1 MPDPA
6 TAATATMITYLTVS
20 VVLAG
25 INCTFAVIPM
35 LSIWSVRFWKWWCS
49 VKYTRLLISYTQDP
63 YRFYYTSLTIHKL
76 LRESDDSG
84 ASKCGLN
91 LVDPVSKKNVTLDVL
106 YPNTFL
112 KLQCTSGRTIKTM
125 YIYTNS
131 QSYNEVITDYII
143 YYDGSD
149 NHIKKYFQ
157 LLYFAVGMNITK
169 CYNTFRINDNRI
181 LAQLYTSY
189 NQAMENIMEFKLRD
203 RTTEL
208 TNYFGHNNI
217 TDVTDENIA
226 SIVESENM
234 KLRQNVFKS
243 FVIKYYDLYMAYFI
257 EKTKEAYQI
266 AGSSTIHIPDI
277 NNLTY
282 DDYVLISNLL
292 KQTESQ
298 AIVMNVIGCNNLKHY
313 CKLHAGTF
321 GDLYALL
328 SNRIQGPEIIG
339 DLIDNCKNHDLR
351 DCLTMLFIKYI
362 EQRSRMQLGNGQDPV
377 SLIQDAFDNSNNLLT
392 IQMRQLDPV
401 AIAVMEVDIDDT
413 VGEDTVLIRRAGRT

>member
-1 MPDPA
+1 MPADPA
-6 TAATATMITYLTVS
+6 TAAAATMITYLTVS
-20 VVLAG
+20 VILAG

-35 LSIWSVRFWKWWCS
+35 LSIFSVRFWKWWCS

-63 YRFYYTSLTIHKL
+63 YRFYYTSLVIHKL
-76 LRESDDSG
+76 LKETDDSG
-84 ASKCGLN
+84 ASKCGLSV
-91 LVDPVSKKNVTLDVL
+91 VDPVSKKNVTLDIV

-112 KLQCTSGRTIKTM
+112 KLQCKSDKSTKTM

-143 YYDGSD
+143 YYDASD
-149 NHIKKYFQ
+149 DHIKKYFQ

-169 CYNTFRINDNRI
+169 CYNTFRINNNNV
-181 LAQLYTSY
+181 LVELYTSY
-189 NQAMENIMEFKLRD
+189 NQVMTNIIEFKLRD
-203 RTTEL
+203 RKNEL
-208 TNYFGHNNI
+208 TNYFKYNNI
-217 TDVTDENIA
+217 TEVTDENIA
-226 SIVESENM
+226 LIVESENM

-243 FVIKYYDLYMAYFI
+243 FVIQNYHLYMAYYI
-257 EKTKEAYQI
+257 KKAKEAFQI
-266 AGSSTIHIPDI
+266 SGSDSIHIPDI
-277 NNLTY
+277 DNLTY

-298 AIVMNVIGCNNLKHY
+298 AIVMNVISCNNLQHY

-377 SLIQDAFDNSNNLLT
+377 SLIQDAFNNSNNLLT
-392 IQMRQLDPV
+392 IQMGKLNPVVITDIELELDNV
-401 AIAVMEVDIDDT
+401 
-413 VGEDTVLIRRAGRT
+413 VGEDALLIKRR